1 MTSRKSILY
10 FSAVATLFTAL
21 VGAANAEAQTRE
33 HILLGGAAAKHQLAT
48 PKAERQPGRFQVRR
62 AHGGGGPSGPG
73 AFQTPTGGLPTF
85 SQVGGR
91 TSKAYTQH
99 ESCGAGCWT
108 HGLTNQNG
116 NLDMTVKIGF
126 SCPAGDAVGQI
137 WYDFVPG
144 AGMQQVYAYNG
155 GTQHQQRIETVKIQP
170 WTPAQFEA
178 AANQALGGDWFGPQY
193 PAGPQSGQTAMH
205 QTVRVI
211 ANCIN
216 DDTTKHKDFLVHSNL
231 TAIDTD
237 WQPPAGIQTSQGF
250 SKKN

>member
-1 MTSRKSILY
+1 MTKRIFVLG
-10 FSAVATLFTAL
+10 FSALATLFTAL
-21 VGAANAEAQTRE
+21 VGSAGADAQTRE
-33 HILLGGAAAKHQLAT
+33 HVLLGRQHVQSQTLA
-48 PKAERQPGRFQVRR
+48 PKAAPKPGRFQTYR
-62 AHGGGGPSGPG
+62 AGRGGGLAGPG
-73 AFQTPTGGLPTF
+73 GFKSPTGGLPSL
-85 SQVGGR
+85 SQVGGYS
-91 TSKAYTQH
+91 SKAYTQH

-108 HGLTNQNG
+108 HGLTNENG

-144 AGMQQVYAYNG
+144 VGMQQVYAYNG
-155 GTQHQQRIETVKIQP
+155 GAQHQQRIETVKIQP

-193 PAGPQSGQTAMH
+193 PAGLQSGQTAMH

-216 DDTTKHKDFLVHSNL
+216 DDTTRHKDFVVHSQL

-237 WQPPAGIQTSQGF
+237 WAPPVGVQTSQGLAE
-250 SKKN
+250 NQ